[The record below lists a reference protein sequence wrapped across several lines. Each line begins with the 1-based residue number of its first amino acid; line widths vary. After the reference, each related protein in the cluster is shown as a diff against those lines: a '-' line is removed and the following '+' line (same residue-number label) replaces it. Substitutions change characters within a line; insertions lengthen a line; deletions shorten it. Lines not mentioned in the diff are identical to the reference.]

1 MFPPHL
7 VVHKAEVEVRVPMIA
22 ELIIKNATAPII
34 TNGVIVK
41 RNVFVPLLSNIHVQ
55 ARVMPEE
62 MEQLV
67 TVNIQNANA
76 QAVILGTP
84 QPVHV
89 FVLVL
94 SNIHVQARVM
104 PEERE
109 QLVTVNIQNANAQAV
124 MFGML
129 RKELVSVMV

>member
-1 MFPPHL
+1 MFPAHL
-7 VVHKAEVEVRVPMIA
+7 VVLKAEAEVPVPMIA

-76 QAVILGTP
+76 QAVMFGMP

-89 FVLVL
+89 FVQVL
-94 SNIHVQARVM
+94 TNIHVVEQDM

-109 QLVTVNIQNANAQAV
+109 QLVMANIHNVNAQAV

>member
-7 VVHKAEVEVRVPMIA
+7 VERKAEAEVRVPMIA

-67 TVNIQNANA
+67 TVNIQN
-76 QAVILGTP
+76 V
-84 QPVHV
+84 
-89 FVLVL
+89 
-94 SNIHVQARVM
+94 
-104 PEERE
+104 
-109 QLVTVNIQNANAQAV
+109 NAQAV
-124 MFGML
+124 MFGMPH
-129 RKELVSVMV
+129 KELVFAMV

>member
-1 MFPPHL
+1 MGIL
-7 VVHKAEVEVRVPMIA
+7 VPMTE
-22 ELIIKNATAPII
+22 ELTMLNATAPII

-76 QAVILGTP
+76 QAVILGMP

-89 FVLVL
+89 FVQVL
-94 SNIHVQARVM
+94 TNIHVVEQDT

-109 QLVTVNIQNANAQAV
+109 LLVMANIQNVNAQAV